1 MRKIAKLENFDGMNQ
16 KTIDKILGN
25 LVEQLVPKGSN
36 IAQLSKATKL
46 SESALRNLR
55 NRKSISADTL
65 LKLLLAHGVSS
76 DLLTNLPRNKPSK
89 ISKTLTDWNKIGLS
103 LSDREREKLGGF
115 VKTLKSDWRLK

>member
-1 MRKIAKLENFDGMNQ
+1 MNQ
-16 KTIDKILGN
+16 KTIDKMLGD

-65 LKLLLAHGVSS
+65 LKLLMAHGVSS

-89 ISKTLTDWNKIGLS
+89 ISKPLTDWNKIGLS